1 MKRLFAAT
9 LAALTLTA
17 AARVEIGGRVENLPS
32 PKWLDGGK
40 RDLAALSAGKKFT
53 VIYLWTI
60 AQGSLTD
67 FPRIAAVV
75 ERYGSEVAFVGVG
88 VGPEE
93 RVRAF
98 PGAGRLGF
106 PINVDPEGAALTEFG
121 VAARTLPAAL
131 VLDGQRKLLW
141 LGRSAGLPGTLDRCL
156 AGKFDLQEEI
166 RKDKFAKAV
175 GEAVQAQEFE
185 RALKLLREEWEKDPA
200 SLELLNAQVALLT
213 RKLKKPDEAFALVH
227 AAQKKNPGK
236 HRFFEAEY
244 KLLASPDQDKKL
256 PEFFARVR
264 KEFADQ
270 PAVLMAFAAAE
281 MGRPPEDL
289 NLKTVL
295 ALADAGWRS
304 KGFKNDTERGLFA
317 IEYAKILHA
326 VGRTDLAE
334 KLAQKAYRSFK
345 GDAKR
350 QAGAKTAVL
359 YYGKILIVA
368 PEIKVP
374 DLQN

>member
-1 MKRLFAAT
+1 MKRALCMA

-17 AARVEIGGRVENLPS
+17 AARVEIGGAVGELPS
-32 PKWLDGGK
+32 PKWLDGGT
-40 RDLAALSAGKKFT
+40 RNLATLTAGKKFA

-60 AQGSLTD
+60 GQTSLSD
-67 FPRIAAVV
+67 FPRIASVA
-75 ERYGSEVAFVGVG
+75 ERYGSDVAFVGVG
-88 VGPEE
+88 IGAEE
-93 RVRAF
+93 RLRKF
-98 PGAGRLGF
+98 PGSERLGF
-106 PINVDPEGAALTEFG
+106 PVNADPEGAALNEFG
-121 VAARTLPAAL
+121 VTARMLPAAL
-131 VLDGQRKLLW
+131 VLDGQRRLLW
-141 LGRSAGLPGTLDRCL
+141 RGRSAGLPGTLDRCL
-156 AGKFDLQEEI
+156 AGKFDLKEEI
-166 RKDKFAKAV
+166 RRDQFAAAV
-175 GEAVQAQEFE
+175 GEAIRAQDFE

-213 RKLKKPDEAFALVH
+213 RKLKKTDEAFDLIH

-244 KLLASPDQDKKL
+244 KLLAPPEQEKRL

-281 MGRPPEDL
+281 MGRPADDL

-304 KGFKNDTERGLFA
+304 KGFQNDTERGMFA

-334 KLAQKAYRSFK
+334 KLAQKAFRCFK
-345 GDAKR
+345 GDEKR
-350 QAGAKTAVL
+350 REGAKSAAL
-359 YYGKILIVA
+359 YYSKMLVIA

-374 DLQN
+374 DL